1 MARVRA
7 CISNRSTES
16 GQNLLNCTTNRIPG
30 HVLGNNGLCLHTAT
44 PYVLLFLVLVV
55 NSHYFQILQSY
66 TISLVPFFLLPFH
79 LLSFRLGK
87 IKMCHFA
94 YPTQNSFWIKQ
105 QVFFFSYYNT
115 LWWLEINSSTLG
127 RLGAV
132 TLAAAKLDVQTE
144 EAQKL
149 VQLSGIWNI

>member
-66 TISLVPFFLLPFH
+66 TISLVPFSLLPFH

-87 IKMCHFA
+87 N
-94 YPTQNSFWIKQ
+94 QNMPFCLPNSKQ
-105 QVFFFSYYNT
+105 FLSKATSFFFSYYNT

-132 TLAAAKLDVQTE
+132 TLAAAKLDVQIE

-149 VQLSGIWNI
+149 VQLSGI